1 MSISEEI
8 RDFALEANQ
17 NLLWQKQEEGE
28 MDIVKRETRVE
39 DNHIV
44 KTLLKMGKRSMPRWT
59 DSLPPTLKE
68 LYVDCY
74 YEVSIQTIGGYTLS
88 THTKCIQD
96 FMDAD
101 SYHYDLVDAW
111 KKVTDRNEDFYTDG
125 KVDKKKMK
133 KWLEPLMT
141 EALKS
146 IKEESDFI
154 IDDITE
160 NISFDEKETQH
171 D

>member
-8 RDFALEANQ
+8 
-17 NLLWQKQEEGE
+17 
-28 MDIVKRETRVE
+28 VKKETIVE
-39 DNHIV
+39 DDHIV
-44 KTLLKMGKRSMPRWT
+44 KTLLKMGERAMPRWT

-74 YEVSIQTIGGYTLS
+74 YEVSIQTTGGYTLS

-96 FMDAD
+96 FMDAE

-111 KKVTDRNEDFYTDG
+111 RKVNAPHKNFYTDR
-125 KVDKKKMK
+125 KLDKEKIR
-133 KWLEPLMT
+133 KWLAPLMT
-141 EALKS
+141 DALKS
-146 IKEESDFI
+146 IKENSSFI
-154 IDDITE
+154 LEDLTK
-160 NISFDEKETQH
+160 NISFDEKEANH